1 LSRLDSPVRVFI
13 TLGSN
18 IAPERNLAR
27 AVRMLGQNHHLA
39 LCAMSR
45 VYETA
50 PVDAG
55 GGIAHDQANFLNA
68 AVLIETDYYSAFS
81 LKYHVLR
88 FIETCLGRVRGA
100 DRFAAR
106 PIDLDIALY
115 GDHVITTPLLT
126 IPDPDILKRAHVA
139 LPLADLA
146 PEFVHPCTGQTLAA
160 IAALFAA
167 QPGVMVRDDLCLK
180 A

>member
-1 LSRLDSPVRVFI
+1 MSKLDNPVPVFI

-18 IAPERNLAR
+18 IAPEENLPR

-39 LCAMSR
+39 LCAVSR

-50 PVDAG
+50 PLSANGQVAR
-55 GGIAHDQANFLNA
+55 AQENFLNA
-68 AVLIETDYYSAFS
+68 AVLVETDYYTAFS
-81 LKYHVLR
+81 LKYNVLR
-88 FIETCLGRVRGA
+88 FLESCLGRVRSM

-106 PIDLDIALY
+106 PIDLDIALF
-115 GDHVITTPLLT
+115 GSQVIVTPLLS
-126 IPDPDILKRAHVA
+126 IPDPDILRRAHVA
-139 LPLADLA
+139 LPLANLA

-160 IAALFAA
+160 IADLLAA
-167 QPGVMVRDDLCLK
+167 EPGITIRDDLYLK

>member
-1 LSRLDSPVRVFI
+1 LSKLDKPVLVFL

-39 LCAMSR
+39 LRAVSR

-50 PVDAG
+50 PIDAS

-68 AVLIETDYYSAFS
+68 AVLVETDYYSPFS
-81 LKYHVLR
+81 LKYNVLR
-88 FIETCLGRVRGA
+88 FIETCLGRVR
-100 DRFAAR
+100 RTNKFAAR

-115 GDHVITTPLLT
+115 DNHVIATPLLT
-126 IPDPDILKRAHVA
+126 IPDPGILNRAHVA

-146 PEFVHPCTGQTLAA
+146 PEFVHPRTGQTLAA
-160 IAALFAA
+160 IAAPLAA
-167 QPGVMVRDDLCLK
+167 QPGTTIRGDLHLNS
-180 A
+180 